1 MANSFR
7 SRSGID
13 YFLVGQTHAF
23 DLLQWI
29 WILEKSPVYFKN
41 KPQRKKGY
49 DYDLPGAYFV
59 TICVKDRRNLFGD
72 INKGSIAP
80 SSAGCIANNC
90 WLEIPE
96 HFDNVGLG
104 EYTVMPN
111 HFHGIVNILGEV
123 SVGQTHAFDTLEV
136 KSIPTENEKKSVND
150 NRSDQVKKMHKKLSI
165 VIGSFKSAV
174 SKLTHTTT
182 QEIHFA
188 WQTSFYDHIVRNDRE
203 LEYISD
209 YIRMNPLN
217 WKNDLENREFMSDI
231 SSLERTT
238 RTKDHYDRLFK
249 KTL

>member
-1 MANSFR
+1 MQFVWIISV
-7 SRSGID
+7 
-13 YFLVGQTHAF
+13 FL
-23 DLLQWI
+23 L
-29 WILEKSPVYFKN
+29 KN
-41 KPQRKKGY
+41 KPQRKKSY

-72 INKGSIAP
+72 INEGSLTP

-96 HFDNVGLG
+96 HFDNVELG

-123 SVGQTHAFDTLEV
+123 SVGQTHAFDTLEDEY
-136 KSIPTENEKKSVND
+136 IPTENEKKSPTND

-174 SKLTHTTT
+174 SKLTHRTTPD
-182 QEIHFA
+182 IHFA
-188 WQTSFYDHIVRNDRE
+188 WQTSFYDHIARNDRE
-203 LEYISD
+203 LEFISD

-249 KTL
+249 KTS